1 MNRFAILGLGWL
13 GYPLSKKL
21 QEKYHIKAS
30 VRNEERKLD
39 FKDDI
44 NSNYEVFVLNEQN
57 LENLDFLLDTEYLFV
72 NYPPS
77 KFDDYLKFLE
87 NIYSHEKI
95 KNIKKIFFVSS
106 TSIYPD
112 LNEEFD
118 EDYEISEPKRRNV
131 FAAEKK
137 IKNKTNYI
145 LRASGLMGYN
155 RIAGK
160 YFSGKIVKD
169 SNAVVN
175 FVHRDDVI
183 KAVEFFIK
191 NELED
196 GIYNLVAPS
205 YPTKKEIYTLNCKK
219 LNIEIPVFKE
229 TNNIYNRK
237 ITTSKL
243 IKLGF
248 KYDFNNPLEF

>member
-1 MNRFAILGLGWL
+1 MNRFTILGLGWL

-21 QEKYHIKAS
+21 TKKYYIKAS
-30 VRNEERKLD
+30 VRSEEKTLE

-44 NSNYEVFVLNEQN
+44 NSNYEIFVLNEQN
-57 LENLDFLLDTEYLFV
+57 LENLKFLLDTDYLFI

-77 KFDDYLKFLE
+77 KFEDYLGFLE
-87 NIYSHEKI
+87 KIYSHEKI

-118 EDYEISEPKRRNV
+118 EDYEILESKRKNV
-131 FAAEKK
+131 FDAEKLVK
-137 IKNKTNYI
+137 SKTDYI

-160 YFSGKIVKD
+160 YFSGKTVND

-183 KAVEFFIK
+183 KAVEFFIE
-191 NELED
+191 NDLEN
-196 GIYNLVAPS
+196 GIYNLVAPN
-205 YPTKKEIYTLNCKK
+205 YPTKKEIYTKNCEK
-219 LNIEIPVFKE
+219 LGIQLPIFEEN
-229 TNNIYNRK
+229 NNIYNRK
-237 ITTSKL
+237 IMTKKL
-243 IKLGF
+243 LEKGF
-248 KYDFNNPLEF
+248 KYDYNNPLKF